1 MQMLNKLF
9 VLILLYSPNVFL
21 CIELNNLNLYKAS
34 TQTISLD
41 FIQSFENTERSF
53 VKGQIFYERPNLFKI
68 STSIP
73 TRTDLIVNGTEA
85 FRTDY
90 QLNETIKYELR
101 KIESQIPALLLLK
114 SKKKVCNFL
123 KKSEQSDF
131 ISDVKVMSDN
141 ENLKKISYKDQ
152 FGIKTEI
159 IFQKIKLNEELDRK
173 LFDYNKQTNLVILN

>member
-9 VLILLYSPNVFL
+9 AIILLYSPNVFL
-21 CIELNNLNLYKAS
+21 CMELNNLNLYKAS

-41 FIQSFENTERSF
+41 FIQSFENSERSF

-68 STSIP
+68 STSKP
-73 TRTDLIVNGTEA
+73 TKTDLIVNGTEV

-114 SKKKVCNFL
+114 SKKKVCSFL
-123 KKSEQSDF
+123 KKSEQSEF
-131 ISDVKVMSDN
+131 IKDVQIISDN

-159 IFQKIKLNEELDRK
+159 NFLKIKINEELDRK
-173 LFDYNKQTNLVILN
+173 LFDYNKQTTLIILN

>member
-1 MQMLNKLF
+1 M
-9 VLILLYSPNVFL
+9 
-21 CIELNNLNLYKAS
+21 
-34 TQTISLD
+34 
-41 FIQSFENTERSF
+41 
-53 VKGQIFYERPNLFKI
+53 
-68 STSIP
+68 
-73 TRTDLIVNGTEA
+73 
-85 FRTDY
+85 
-90 QLNETIKYELR
+90 
-101 KIESQIPALLLLK
+101 
-114 SKKKVCNFL
+114 

>member
-1 MQMLNKLF
+1 MLNKLF
-9 VLILLYSPNVFL
+9 AIILLHSPNVFL
-21 CIELNNLNLYKAS
+21 CTELNNLNLYKSS

-41 FIQSFENTERSF
+41 FIQSFENSERSF

-68 STSIP
+68 STSKP
-73 TRTDLIVNGTEA
+73 TKTDLIVNGTEA

-90 QLNETIKYELR
+90 QLNETIQYELR

-123 KKSEQSDF
+123 KKSEQSEF
-131 ISDVKVMSDN
+131 ISDVKVISEN
-141 ENLKKISYKDQ
+141 ENLKKITYKDQ

-159 IFQKIKLNEELDRK
+159 NFQKIKINVELDRK
-173 LFDYNKQTNLVILN
+173 LFDYNKQTTLVILN